1 MQKAQFV
8 EIIKSRLG
16 WKWGD
21 RSIALHID
29 VAWNQVVGQLFASDS
44 HQLDLYTKTYT
55 VDVTNGSPRKYALLP
70 VGTIQYKDAAG
81 GVRRVHTQCDEEVHF
96 VPMRG
101 IDFQIF
107 KSLDAGLVATDIIG
121 YLPKT
126 DRIEFFE
133 ISDDITNVR
142 MEVVP
147 TFSEFDDTDDIPI
160 PDGMAENIYGLVLQ
174 AVQGNAPTDTNIF
187 KSQVQITDNQD
198 L

>member
-1 MQKAQFV
+1 MEKRAFV

-16 WKWGD
+16 WRWGD
-21 RSIALHID
+21 RTLAKHID
-29 VAWNQVVGQLFASDS
+29 VAWNQVAGQLFGSDS

-55 VDVTNGSPRKYALLP
+55 VSVTNGTPRKYALIP

-81 GVRRVHTQCDEEVHF
+81 AVRRVHTECDEEVHF

-121 YLPKT
+121 YMTKT

-133 ISDDITNVR
+133 ISDDITSVR

-147 TFSEFDDTDDIPI
+147 LFSEYDDTDAIPI
-160 PDGMAENIYGLVLQ
+160 PDGVAENIYGLVLQ
-174 AVQGNAPTDTNIF
+174 AVQSNAPTDTNIF
-187 KSQVQITDNQD
+187 KNQASLTDNQD